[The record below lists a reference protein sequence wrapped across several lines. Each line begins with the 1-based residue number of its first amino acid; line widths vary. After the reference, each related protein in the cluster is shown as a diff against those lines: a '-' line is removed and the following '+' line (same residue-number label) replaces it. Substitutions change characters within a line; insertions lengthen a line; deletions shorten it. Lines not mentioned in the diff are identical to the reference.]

1 MREQFIRGLAIVAS
15 LLATMGLASCIDEDL
30 SECGHDYR
38 IDYSVRL
45 RTNIT
50 TEISAELAT
59 PTEQAFGGRLQGA
72 LKDVFTDHARDVYLA
87 FYTDDGSLSQHEQHQ
102 MDASEA
108 SYTLYLPVKD
118 YKHLA
123 IANADAEPLVA
134 IDGKANLKTLALHQQ
149 ETDTIDSHSVGLF
162 SARLPM
168 HVEDRDQDFDV
179 TLHMQNCA
187 SCLVLSSGD
196 TQPDE
201 VWGYADGFAD
211 AFDADDST
219 YVFSRNTV
227 VRERLLLDE
236 SAGLYGLYAATFPSR
251 DVAPSATSSPRTA
264 GVSADALWRIYVYV
278 RMGGKITQTTLSVAA
293 PLRAGQLRIIK
304 GVIKPDGSI
313 ATNTQSV
320 GVSVKLDWKP
330 GGQHDIEV

>member
-1 MREQFIRGLAIVAS
+1 MRDTFIYGIRLAMAA
-15 LLATMGLASCIDEDL
+15 LLTAVTLASCIDEDL

-50 TEISAELAT
+50 TEISAELTT
-59 PTEQAFGGRLQGA
+59 PTEQAFGGRLQDA

-118 YKHLA
+118 YRHIAL
-123 IANADAEPLVA
+123 ANADAEPLVA
-134 IDGKANLKTLALHQQ
+134 IDGKAGLKTLALQQ
-149 ETDTIDSHSVGLF
+149 DADTIDSHSVGLF
-162 SARLPM
+162 SARRPM

-179 TLHMQNCA
+179 TLYMQNCA
-187 SCLVLSSGD
+187 SCLVLSPGD
-196 TQPDE
+196 NRPDE

-211 AFDADDST
+211 GFEADDST
-219 YVFSRNTV
+219 YVFDRNTV
-227 VRERLLLDE
+227 VRERLLRDE
-236 SAGLYGLYAATFPSR
+236 ATGLYGLYAATFPSR
-251 DVAPSATSSPRTA
+251 ATAPEVSPLRRA
-264 GVSADALWRIYVYV
+264 SGALWRIYVYV
-278 RMGGKITQTTLSVAA
+278 RMNGKITQTTLSVAE
-293 PLRAGQLRIIK
+293 PLCAGQLRIVK
-304 GVIKPDGSI
+304 GVIKSDGSI

>member
-1 MREQFIRGLAIVAS
+1 MRDTFIYGIRLAMAA
-15 LLATMGLASCIDEDL
+15 LLTATSLASCIDEDL

-38 IDYSVRL
+38 IGYSVRL

-50 TEISAELAT
+50 TEISAELTT
-59 PTEQAFGGRLQGA
+59 PTEQAFGGRLEGA

-87 FYTDDGSLSQHEQHQ
+87 FYTDDGNLSQHEQHQ

-118 YKHLA
+118 YRHVAL
-123 IANADAEPLVA
+123 ANADAEPQVA
-134 IDGKANLKTLALHQQ
+134 IDGKANLKSLALLQQ
-149 ETDTIDSHSVGLF
+149 EADTIDSHSVGLF
-162 SARLPM
+162 SARRPM

-179 TLHMQNCA
+179 TLYMQNCA
-187 SCLVLSSGD
+187 SCLVLSPGD
-196 TQPDE
+196 TRPDE
-201 VWGYADGFAD
+201 VWGYADGFANG
-211 AFDADDST
+211 FEADDST
-219 YVFSRNTV
+219 YVFDRNTV
-227 VRERLLLDE
+227 VRERLLRDE
-236 SAGLYGLYAATFPSR
+236 SSGLYGLYAATFPSR
-251 DVAPSATSSPRTA
+251 DTATDVSPSPMRRTSVT
-264 GVSADALWRIYVYV
+264 LWRMYVYV
-278 RMGGKITQTTLSVAA
+278 RMNGKITQTTLSVTE

-304 GVIKPDGSI
+304 GVIKPDGGV

>member
-1 MREQFIRGLAIVAS
+1 MREIFSHATGFIAAFFVAMS
-15 LLATMGLASCIDEDL
+15 LVSCIDEDL

-38 IDYSVRL
+38 VDYSVRL

-50 TEISAELAT
+50 TEISTELVT
-59 PTEQAFGGRLQGA
+59 PTEQAFGGRLQGV
-72 LKDVFTDHARDVYLA
+72 LKDVFTDHARDIYLA
-87 FYTDDGSLSQHEQHQ
+87 FYTDDNNLSQHEQHQ

-123 IANADAEPLVA
+123 LANADAEPLVA
-134 IDGKANLKTLALHQQ
+134 IDGKPNLKTLALQQ
-149 ETDTIDSHSVGLF
+149 QDADTIGSHSVGLF

-168 HVEDRDQDFDV
+168 HVEDRNQDFDV
-179 TLHMQNCA
+179 TLYMQNCA
-187 SCLVLSSGD
+187 SCLVLSPGD
-196 TQPDE
+196 AQPDK
-201 VWGYADGFAD
+201 VWGYADGFANG
-211 AFDADDST
+211 FDADDST
-219 YVFSRNTV
+219 YVFSRKTV
-227 VRERLLLDE
+227 VRESLLRDE
-236 SAGLYGLYAATFPSR
+236 SARLYGLYAATFPSR
-251 DVAPSATSSPRTA
+251 DSAPSLTP
-264 GVSADALWRIYVYV
+264 SAAEGSKESASLWRIYVYV
-278 RMGGKITQTTLSVAA
+278 KINGKITQTTLSVAE

-304 GVIKPDGSI
+304 GIIKPDGSI

>member
-1 MREQFIRGLAIVAS
+1 MAALLTAIGLV
-15 LLATMGLASCIDEDL
+15 SCIDEDL

-50 TEISAELAT
+50 TEISAELTT
-59 PTEQAFGGRLQGA
+59 PAEQAFGGRLQGA

-118 YKHLA
+118 YRHIAL
-123 IANADAEPLVA
+123 ANADAEPLVA
-134 IDGKANLKTLALHQQ
+134 IDGKADLKTLALHQQ
-149 ETDTIDSHSVGLF
+149 EADTIDSHSVGLF

-168 HVEDRDQDFDV
+168 HVEERDQDFDV
-179 TLHMQNCA
+179 TLYMQNCA

-196 TQPDE
+196 TRPDE

-211 AFDADDST
+211 SFEADDST

-227 VRERLLLDE
+227 VRERLLRDE
-236 SAGLYGLYAATFPSR
+236 ATGLYGLYAATFPSR
-251 DVAPSATSSPRTA
+251 DAAPEVSPLPMRRTP
-264 GVSADALWRIYVYV
+264 GTLWRIYVYV
-278 RMGGKITQTTLSVAA
+278 RMNGKITQTTLSVAE

-304 GVIKPDGSI
+304 GVIKPDGSV